1 MTSENFPGAAAS
13 PVRATPW
20 LRYLT
25 FIALSNVLWEVAQFP
40 LYTIW
45 STGTT
50 DEIVFSLFHCSAGDV
65 LIAALSLAAAVLL
78 VGRARWSPEN
88 HARVATAALA
98 FGLAYTVFSEWH
110 NTVVLKSWTYSP
122 LMPTLPYLGTG
133 LAPLAQWIFLPSIG
147 FRLAYRRAVLGTRV
161 V

>member
-1 MTSENFPGAAAS
+1 MTSENFPRAVAS
-13 PVRATPW
+13 SDRAMPW
-20 LRYLT
+20 LRYLI
-25 FIALSNVLWEVAQFP
+25 FIALSNVVWELAQFP

-45 STGTT
+45 TTGTT

-110 NTVVLKSWTYSP
+110 NTVILKSWAYSP

-133 LAPLAQWIFLPSIG
+133 LAPLAQWIFLPLIG
-147 FRLAYRRAVLGTRV
+147 FRLAYRWSMLQIR
-161 V
+161 

>member
-13 PVRATPW
+13 SVRAMPW
-20 LRYLT
+20 LRYLA
-25 FIALSNVLWEVAQFP
+25 FIALSNVLWELAQFP

-78 VGRARWSPEN
+78 VGGARWSPEN
-88 HARVATAALA
+88 HGRVAAAA
-98 FGLAYTVFSEWH
+98 VTFGLAYTVFSEWH
-110 NTVVLKSWTYSP
+110 NTTVLRSWTYSP

-133 LAPLAQWIFLPSIG
+133 LAPLAQWIFLPLIG
-147 FRLAYRRAVLGTRV
+147 FRLAYRRA
-161 V
+161 

>member
-1 MTSENFPGAAAS
+1 MTSENSPGATAS
-13 PVRATPW
+13 TAGAMPW
-20 LRYLT
+20 LRYLA
-25 FIALSNVLWEVAQFP
+25 FIATGNVLWELAQLP

-50 DEIVFSLFHCSAGDV
+50 NEIVFSLLHCSAGDV

-88 HARVATAALA
+88 HVRVAAAALA
-98 FGLAYTVFSEWH
+98 FGLAYTIFSEWH
-110 NTVVLKSWTYSP
+110 NTAVLESWTYSS

-133 LAPLAQWIFLPSIG
+133 LAPLAQWIFLPLIG
-147 FRLAYRRAVLGTRV
+147 FRLARV
-161 V
+161 NGATS